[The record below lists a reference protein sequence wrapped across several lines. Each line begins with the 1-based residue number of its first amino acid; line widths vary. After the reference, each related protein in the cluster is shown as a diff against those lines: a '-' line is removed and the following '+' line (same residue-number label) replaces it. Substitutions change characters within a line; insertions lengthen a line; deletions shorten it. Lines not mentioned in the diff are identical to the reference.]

1 MAFVQQQRRCRQR
14 QASSEDLGSAAK
26 QVVVAPIISDSDT
39 DWHVISSNTSSPILF
54 PSESESSSFRPSDT
68 ERDTESDSQQAFLPS
83 HDGTGTFIVED
94 VEFFS
99 SDQTSE
105 VSSIECAIQNLNS
118 DNSVLDLLLVQT
130 PPSFAENKVLP
141 HFVPTAAGIN
151 SQELASVSADDDD
164 DEQQQQRPVKFTSKR
179 QKNLDSI
186 PVHHPGIIPGSS
198 TSAAIISIVWAN
210 LKRLTNHLIENDTNT
225 VETLSTLMSEAVMEG
240 CMPFSSHLHM
250 DLESYQPRLGGA
262 V

>member
-1 MAFVQQQRRCRQR
+1 MAFVQQQRRRTQR
-14 QASSEDLGSAAK
+14 QASEDLGSD
-26 QVVVAPIISDSDT
+26 QVVAPIISDSDT

-54 PSESESSSFRPSDT
+54 PSESESSFRPSDT

-83 HDGTGTFIVED
+83 HDGTGTFVVED

-105 VSSIECAIQNLNS
+105 VSSVECAIQNLNS

-141 HFVPTAAGIN
+141 QFVPTAAGM
-151 SQELASVSADDDD
+151 SASVSADD
-164 DEQQQQRPVKFTSKR
+164 EQPVKFTSKR
-179 QKNLDSI
+179 QRNLDSI

-262 V
+262 I